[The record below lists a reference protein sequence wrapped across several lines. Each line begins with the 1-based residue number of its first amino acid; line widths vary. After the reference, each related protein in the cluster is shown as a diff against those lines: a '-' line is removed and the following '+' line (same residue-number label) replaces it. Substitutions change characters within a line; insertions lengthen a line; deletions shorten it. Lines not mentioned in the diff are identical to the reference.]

1 MLVSMV
7 SWSRA
12 CRSAG
17 TQAPLSR
24 MRLPHREPLG
34 RVARVEA
41 ELALGVVERLAALA
55 QPALEGRLDA
65 AAVGR
70 AVEAALAGLLG
81 QLGGAR
87 GIVVPGHAPLGQRD
101 AGLLEGR
108 LVDHHRARVG
118 AEADAVGLAVDL
130 AAGDRLLGE
139 AREVEGAGRHRVVE
153 RQQHAA
159 ARVLEDVAVVH
170 LHDVG
175 GVAAGGLRGEPRPVV
190 VPAGA
195 LALEATP
202 GLAAVKSS
210 ITFAV
215 RSLRFVLPHH
225 IRRMRASCAQAPR
238 TPSAPSDARPA
249 APASR
254 LRLSMRTVMLDSSP
268 CDRRAGRSC
277 EAAFA
282 ADNHLVTCYGEEIVL
297 VKRIARRIASG

>member
-1 MLVSMV
+1 MTSGDWLIGLVADDLV
-7 SWSRA
+7 RVGEGDRRVPERDHA
-12 CRSAG
+12 RLDVELVERLEVGRHAG
-17 TQAPLSR
+17 AAVAH
-24 MRLPHREPLG
+24 RLPHREPLG

-55 QPALEGRLDA
+55 QPALERRLDA

-87 GIVVPGHAPLGQRD
+87 RIVVPGHAPLGQRD

-108 LVDHHRARVG
+108 LVDDHRARVG

-139 AREVEGAGRHRVVE
+139 AREVEVARRHRLVE

-175 GVAAGGLRGEPRPVV
+175 RVAAGGLRREPGPVV

-195 LALEATP
+195 LALDADP
-202 GLAAVKSS
+202 RVG
-210 ITFAV
+210 
-215 RSLRFVLPHH
+215 
-225 IRRMRASCAQAPR
+225 RR
-238 TPSAPSDARPA
+238 
-249 APASR
+249 
-254 LRLSMRTVMLDSSP
+254 
-268 CDRRAGRSC
+268 
-277 EAAFA
+277 
-282 ADNHLVTCYGEEIVL
+282 
-297 VKRIARRIASG
+297 